1 MSIAFPRAA
10 APPRNQ
16 EGSGPMKTI
25 IGLMLALGLILTAE
39 PRARAA
45 DGKLSVVAAENFY
58 GDVARQI
65 GGDDVAVASIMSNP
79 DQDPHLFETTPSV
92 VKQIAGAQIVILNGA
107 DYDPWMEK
115 LLSAAPRPGRS
126 VVTAADLMHAKTGDN
141 PHLWYD
147 PSTMPAV
154 AKAIAEALA
163 KADAVHA
170 SDYAGR
176 LATTLAS
183 LERVAQRA
191 AQIKAKY
198 AGTAVTAT
206 E

>member
-1 MSIAFPRAA
+1 
-10 APPRNQ
+10 
-16 EGSGPMKTI
+16 MKTI

-107 DYDPWMEK
+107 DYDPWMDK
-115 LLSAAPRPGRS
+115 LLKASPKPGRS
-126 VVTAADLMHAKTGDN
+126 AIIVADLVGKKAGDN
-141 PHLWYD
+141 PSVVRPRH
-147 PSTMPAV
+147 
-154 AKAIAEALA
+154 
-163 KADAVHA
+163 HA
-170 SDYAGR
+170 GGCQGAGGSFRQGRSRAQGR
-176 LATTLAS
+176 LRCATQNVPRFAHTG
-183 LERVAQRA
+183 Q
-191 AQIKAKY
+191 
-198 AGTAVTAT
+198 
-206 E
+206 